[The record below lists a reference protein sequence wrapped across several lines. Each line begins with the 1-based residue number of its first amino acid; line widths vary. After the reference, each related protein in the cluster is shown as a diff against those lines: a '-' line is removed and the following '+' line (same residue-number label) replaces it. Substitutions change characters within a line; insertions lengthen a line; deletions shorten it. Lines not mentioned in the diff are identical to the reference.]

1 MKWEF
6 SYYSTSWG
14 VKIKKSTKW
23 KFIIKNNEFLW
34 NLPSYSLQTLTP
46 VIMTIQWDCET
57 SYYMCFILPGGGTYL
72 NNTLIIILVVEVY
85 HSFKEEVSC
94 QHGSQK
100 IYTKSPFNDFISQNH
115 NYENYKIIC
124 YNITP
129 FQAKSKSKMHQENL
143 LQYSSVPKRIIYT
156 YNSEIFMSGTHDEIV
171 DVFSLLKKYKN
182 N

>member
-1 MKWEF
+1 
-6 SYYSTSWG
+6 
-14 VKIKKSTKW
+14 
-23 KFIIKNNEFLW
+23 
-34 NLPSYSLQTLTP
+34 
-46 VIMTIQWDCET
+46 
-57 SYYMCFILPGGGTYL
+57 MCFILPGGGTYL

-171 DVFSLLKKYKN
+171 DVFSLLKKNTETINFPILPINHPGCNILPILKFTYADFIPLMINHCK
-182 N
+182 